1 MIPSTFSLISSNII
15 YQYPR
20 RMLLHSPFFHHRVQP
35 TTATP
40 PPPSEHQAY
49 TTVPPKHGGSS
60 MDANVV
66 MIFSVLLC
74 LLIFSICINCL
85 IRCMFKCLI
94 MITTRNTQ
102 ERSLRDNKVII
113 SSGLDKRAL
122 KTFPVVKYSK
132 DVKVQGL
139 GTECVIC
146 LADFKGGEKL
156 RILPKCHH
164 GFHVKCIDKWL
175 GSQSSCPICR
185 QSLVDTCQK
194 IIDCDH
200 AHNHQAT
207 SSSSSSLSSPSEVVV
222 ISIVPLEREGLV
234 RD

>member
-1 MIPSTFSLISSNII
+1 MIPSTFSLISSNLH
-15 YQYPR
+15 QYPR

-40 PPPSEHQAY
+40 PPPPSEQHAY

-102 ERSLRDNKVII
+102 ERSLRDNKVVI

-139 GTECVIC
+139 GSECVIC

-164 GFHVKCIDKWL
+164 GFHLKCIDKWL
-175 GSQSSCPICR
+175 GFQSSCPICR
-185 QSLVDTCQK
+185 QSLIDTCQK

-200 AHNHQAT
+200 QAT
-207 SSSSSSLSSPSEVVV
+207 SSSSSTSPSSPSEVVV

-234 RD
+234 I